1 MAYFVSHSLAL
12 AGGNVGGG
20 QSMHQHND
28 KAGSR
33 SQSKEKK
40 RKHTY
45 GNGSS
50 QALTSFLK
58 RANVQQEHS

>member
-1 MAYFVSHSLAL
+1 
-12 AGGNVGGG
+12 
-20 QSMHQHND
+20 MHQHND